1 MKKIS
6 TLFLALLAVVAMQA
20 KTVTIDCV
28 SAFAGQG
35 TSSTGSEVTY
45 TQDGVTFTCDKAY
58 GDGEYGVR
66 CYKGST
72 ITITAEENIS
82 KIAFNFPTVSG
93 KYYNGGLDAIVNPN
107 ATSWTSGALPSQARL
122 NGDLIITLGAEEK
135 VDTLNV
141 AEMIAQIDAA
151 PDKKLSKEAYVIGVV
166 GSISSKNVATYGN
179 ISVWMADIRTAN
191 ATDTIEAFRMKNF
204 KGAAFKDVE
213 DITFG
218 KGDTIVVYGT
228 SWLLYEEE
236 GKKSQY
242 EAAEGCFLAEVVG
255 PGHPAPVVIEEI
267 SVADAIEI
275 ASALSPAEKETAKTT
290 DKYDVRGYVVK
301 AHASKENVWFLA
313 DDPEAE
319 YGDFQAYQCTL
330 ADGSAPVEV
339 GAYVS
344 VIGYLENY
352 NGGEYN
358 SYEISGKNGGKI
370 AVISE
375 TALPNV
381 IAEKVSCKK
390 MMINGQMYIKKGEGK
405 NIKLYSVLGQAL

>member
-6 TLFLALLAVVAMQA
+6 TLFLALLAVAAMQA

-28 SAFAGQG
+28 SAFTGKG
-35 TSSTGSEVTY
+35 TSGTGGEVTY

-58 GDGEYGVR
+58 GDGDYGIR
-66 CYKGST
+66 CYKGAT
-72 ITITAEENIS
+72 ITIEAEETIS

-93 KYYNGGLDAIVNPN
+93 TYYNGGLDAIVNPN
-107 ATSWTSGALPSQARL
+107 ATSWTSGVLPSQARL
-122 NGDLIITLGAEEK
+122 NGNLIITLGAAEK

-141 AEMIAQIDAA
+141 SEMIALIDGAE
-151 PDKKLSKEAYVIGVV
+151 KHELSKEAYVIGVV
-166 GSISSKNVATYGN
+166 GGISSKDVATYGN

-242 EAAEGCFLAEVVG
+242 EAAEGCFLAEVIG
-255 PGHPAPVVIEEI
+255 EGHPEPIVYEEI
-267 SVADAIEI
+267 NVAQALEI
-275 ASALSPAEKETAKTT
+275 GGALEAGAKTPV
-290 DKYDVRGYVVK
+290 KYDVRGYV
-301 AHASKENVWFLA
+301 ASISSTKGLEKIYLA
-313 DDPEAE
+313 DDPEA
-319 YGDFQAYQCTL
+319 YGEFQAYQCEI
-330 ADGSAPVEV
+330 ADGANVEE
-339 GAYVS
+339 GSFVS
-344 VIGYLENY
+344 VVGYIEKFQY
-352 NGGEYN
+352 QGAEPTDYTI
-358 SYEISGKNGGKI
+358 EISKGKLT
-370 AVISE
+370 VIDP
-375 TALPNV
+375 TALPTV

-390 MMINGQMYIKKGEGK
+390 MMINGQMYIKNGK
-405 NIKLYSVLGQAL
+405 KLYNVLGQAL

>member
-6 TLFLALLAVVAMQA
+6 TLFLALLAVAAMQA

-28 SAFAGQG
+28 SAFSGKG
-35 TSSTGSEVTY
+35 KSGTGSEVTY

-58 GDGEYGVR
+58 GDGQYGVR
-66 CYKGST
+66 CYKNST
-72 ITITAEENIS
+72 ITITAEETIS

-93 KYYNGGLDAIVNPN
+93 TYYNGGLDAIVNPN
-107 ATSWTSGALPSQARL
+107 ATSWTSGVLPSQARL
-122 NGDLIITLGAEEK
+122 NGNLIITLGAAEK

-141 AEMIAQIDAA
+141 SEMIAEIDKAGGS
-151 PDKKLSKEAYVIGVV
+151 LSKEAYVIGVV
-166 GSISSKNVATYGN
+166 GGISSKDVATYGN

-242 EAAEGCFLAEVVG
+242 EAAEGCFLAEVIG
-255 PGHPAPVVIEEI
+255 EGHPEPVVYEEI
-267 SVADAIEI
+267 NVAQALKI
-275 ASALSPAEKETAKTT
+275 AQELNPETGKTVST
-290 DKYDVRGYVVK
+290 TIKYNVQGFVVGISGK
-301 AHASKENVWFLA
+301 YENTFYLA
-313 DDPEAE
+313 DDVEAYGE
-319 YGDFQAYQCTL
+319 FQAFKSEIADGATVNEGDF
-330 ADGSAPVEV
+330 
-339 GAYVS
+339 VS
-344 VIGYLENY
+344 VIGYISAYHGTGSEGDYYNY
-352 NGGEYN
+352 EVANG
-358 SYEISGKNGGKI
+358 KLT
-370 AVISE
+370 VIDP
-375 TALPNV
+375 TALPTV

-390 MMINGQMYIKKGEGK
+390 MMINGQMYIKNGK
-405 NIKLYSVLGQAL
+405 KLYNVLGQAL